1 MISKWKQITEKP
13 SGRESVE
20 SGVYGMG
27 CLKDIISHAEECGYK
42 EVTLKI
48 YDNGNIAFVFENEE
62 VEI

>member
-1 MISKWKQITEKP
+1 MINKWKQTTEKP

-27 CLKDIISHAEECGYK
+27 CLKDIISHAEESGYK
-42 EVTLKI
+42 EVAFKI

-62 VEI
+62 IEF